1 MALFLLI
8 LLVLAAAAGILG
20 AVLKVTLVIVLSL
33 VLSIV
38 LLAWIGAWYTK
49 RRMRAFQRDFQLRAD
64 ENRRRR
70 EAYDVGSEPR
80 QDPAQRLGDGS

>member
-1 MALFLLI
+1 
-8 LLVLAAAAGILG
+8 
-20 AVLKVTLVIVLSL
+20 
-33 VLSIV
+33 
-38 LLAWIGAWYTK
+38 LAWIGAWYAK

-80 QDPAQRLGDGS
+80 QDPARRLGDGS

>member
-1 MALFLLI
+1 
-8 LLVLAAAAGILG
+8 
-20 AVLKVTLVIVLSL
+20 VLSL

-38 LLAWIGAWYTK
+38 LLAWIGTWYAK

-70 EAYDVGSEPR
+70 EAYDIGSEPR
-80 QDPAQRLGDGS
+80 QDPARRLGDGS